1 MARKGSGFLLLYV
14 SFFAQDAEVFFVCGS
29 YAVSVNLTLY
39 SGAALGWA
47 R

>member
-14 SFFAQDAEVFFVCGS
+14 FFAQDAEVFFVCGS

-39 SGAALGWA
+39 SGAALEWA